1 MNVSSYLFQ
10 SPSPQQVQI
19 GRPDP
24 SVAKENTDTQNSS
37 KESSSESVV
46 VPQEV
51 QNIQTKNPEDIALK
65 SMDPT
70 RVLDLYA

>member
-24 SVAKENTDTQNSS
+24 SAPKEDAQTQNTAKDSNN
-37 KESSSESVV
+37 ESVS
-46 VPQEV
+46 VPQEI
-51 QNIQTKNPEDIALK
+51 QNIQTKNPEDIAVK
-65 SMDPT
+65 SLDST
-70 RVLDLYA
+70 RILDLYV